1 MGRKERRKEEER
13 SRERGEMGE
22 TRARVER
29 ASQQPEGQGGERW
42 GGSEALPV
50 PPASLP
56 CNVGRVYLTRSSRLS
71 H

>member
-1 MGRKERRKEEER
+1 MKVERE
-13 SRERGEMGE
+13 SRAGSRGLRRGE
-22 TRARVER
+22 V
-29 ASQQPEGQGGERW
+29 